1 MANAASQLTEVASTN
16 DLTSG
21 IRFINNTGLL
31 SKNIGDEGCLDIYIK
46 NLKSIQSKISL
57 TPKNIF
63 TASSLNQDEMD
74 LKSFSGL
81 NAADVDEQNFIKVQ
95 DKSIGWITGSQVC
108 FCAEAFP
115 TVDSSHEDAPALS
128 VLGTVLRN
136 GYLHSAIREKG
147 GAYGAGAMQD
157 SHNSVFKF
165 FSYRDPKCSE
175 TFSEFNNAREW
186 SLKNITNAHLDEG
199 VLGVISSID
208 KPMSPYGEAMSDFMS
223 ELDHRTQE
231 DRLLF
236 RNKVKECSIDD
247 LIRVSKKY
255 LFNESKKSIIAGES
269 FQDEIKDLGFNLK
282 NI

>member
-1 MANAASQLTEVASTN
+1 M
-16 DLTSG
+16 
-21 IRFINNTGLL
+21 
-31 SKNIGDEGCLDIYIK
+31 
-46 NLKSIQSKISL
+46 
-57 TPKNIF
+57 
-63 TASSLNQDEMD
+63 
-74 LKSFSGL
+74 KSFSGL

-157 SHNSVFKF
+157 SNNSVFKF

-255 LFNESKKSIIAGES
+255 LFNESKKSVIAGES